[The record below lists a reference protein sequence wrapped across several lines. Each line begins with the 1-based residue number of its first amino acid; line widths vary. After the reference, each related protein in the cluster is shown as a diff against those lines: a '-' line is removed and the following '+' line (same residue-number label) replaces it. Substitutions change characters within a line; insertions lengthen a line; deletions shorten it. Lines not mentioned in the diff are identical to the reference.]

1 MPEAA
6 EIDPLV
12 LELDDWGDLG
22 KSVDPLDKRV
32 FDDFAEAPSKTQKL
46 LRCQVLFAK
55 EDDEAF

>member
-22 KSVDPLDKRV
+22 KSVDPLDERV
-32 FDDFAEAPSKTQKL
+32 FDDLAEASRNGEKL
-46 LRCQVLFAK
+46 L
-55 EDDEAF
+55 